1 MATEYIYKV
10 VREDY
15 KTGTQG
21 KRPKRLYTFKPLQIG
36 GLYAHLGKGYPGLQ
50 RVLSEETRAVPY

>member
-10 VREDY
+10 VREDL
-15 KTGTQG
+15 KTGVQG

-36 GLYAHLGKGYPGLQ
+36 GLYAHLGRGYPGYQ
-50 RVLSEETRAVPY
+50 RVLSVETKEMPD